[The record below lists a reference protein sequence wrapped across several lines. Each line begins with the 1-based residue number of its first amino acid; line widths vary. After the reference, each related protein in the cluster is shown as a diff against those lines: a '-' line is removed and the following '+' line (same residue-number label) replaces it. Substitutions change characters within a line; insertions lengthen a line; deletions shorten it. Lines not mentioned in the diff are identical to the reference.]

1 MASPERRLWCGIRG
15 AGWLRTVDDDHHG
28 DGVKDLQGLSD
39 AALVVAIG
47 RYRQDALAEAYR
59 RHAGTVT
66 ALARRL
72 LGSENLADE
81 VLQEVF
87 LHLWNNPDKF
97 DPERGTLRSYLLTRT
112 HSRSVD
118 LLRSEGARKTRE
130 ERDARRTADSGY
142 DLENE
147 VWDLAVS
154 EAVST
159 ALHDLREE
167 ERSPIVLAYFGGYTY
182 REVAEMLDEPE
193 GTVKG
198 RIRTGLQRLRVGL
211 ASAGIGVDG

>member
-1 MASPERRLWCGIRG
+1 VHPVRG
-15 AGWLRTVDDDHHG
+15 
-28 DGVKDLQGLSD
+28 LQELSD
-39 AALVVAIG
+39 ASLVVAIG

-72 LGSENLADE
+72 LGSDNLAEE

-87 LHLWNNPDKF
+87 LQLWNDPDKF
-97 DPERGTLRSYLLTRT
+97 DPDRGTLRSYLLTRT

-130 ERDARRTADSGY
+130 ERDARRTADAGY
-142 DLENE
+142 DLEHE

-182 REVAEMLDEPE
+182 REVAEMLDQPE

-198 RIRTGLQRLRVGL
+198 RIRSGLQRLRVGL
-211 ASAGIGVDG
+211 ASAGIGVEG

>member
-1 MASPERRLWCGIRG
+1 MR
-15 AGWLRTVDDDHHG
+15 
-28 DGVKDLQGLSD
+28 DLQGSSD
-39 AALVVAIG
+39 AALVLAIG

-72 LGSENLADE
+72 LGSENLAEE

-87 LHLWNNPDKF
+87 LHLWNNPDRF

-118 LLRSEGARKTRE
+118 LLRSEGARRARE
-130 ERDARRTADSGY
+130 ERDARRTVEEGY
-142 DLENE
+142 DIERE
-147 VWDLAVS
+147 VWDLTVS

-159 ALHDLREE
+159 ALADLREE

-182 REVAEMLDEPE
+182 REVAEMLDQPE

-198 RIRTGLQRLRVGL
+198 RIRTGLTRLRQGL
-211 ASAGIGVDG
+211 QGAGIGVEGP